1 MSIFEHLFFS
11 GSAAG
16 NVLVQQW
23 SLCGVAIELVLP
35 GAGAENVL
43 VQ

>member
-1 MSIFEHLFFS
+1 VLS
-11 GSAAG
+11 GACAE

-23 SLCGVAIELVLP
+23 SLGDEAIELVLS

-43 VQ
+43 VQRWSMV